1 MKNMVPRLVLLCGMV
16 LTLAS
21 PALAQQLGK
30 GQVKELVATVDAD
43 GVQRVEVIAGSYYFN
58 PNRIVVKAGV
68 PLELKLRKVV
78 GLAPHDFVLKA
89 PEAGLDVFEALDSKG
104 KTVTVTPTKAG
115 TYAFHCSKKVLIFP
129 SHRDSGMEGVLVV
142 VE

>member
-1 MKNMVPRLVLLCGMV
+1 MKLVIPRFVLLCSMV
-16 LTLAS
+16 LALAL
-21 PALAQQLGK
+21 PAGAQQLDK
-30 GQVKELVATVDAD
+30 GQVKEFVATVDAD

-58 PNRIVVKAGV
+58 PNRIVVKVGV
-68 PLELKLRKVV
+68 PLELKLRKIV

-89 PEAGLDVFEALDSKG
+89 PEAGLDIFESLDSKG

-115 TYAFHCSKKVLIFP
+115 TYHFHCSKKVLFFP
-129 SHRDSGMEGVLVV
+129 SHRDSGMEGVLEV

>member
-1 MKNMVPRLVLLCGMV
+1 MKNMVPRLVLLCGIV
-16 LTLAS
+16 LSLAS
-21 PALAQQLGK
+21 PAVAQQLDK
-30 GQVKELVATVDAD
+30 GVVKELVATVDAD
-43 GVQRVEVIAGSYYFN
+43 GIQRVEVIAGSYYFN
-58 PNRIVVKAGV
+58 PNRIVVKVGI

-89 PEAGLDVFEALDSKG
+89 PEAGLDVFQELDSKG
-104 KTVTVTPTKAG
+104 KTVKVTPTKAG
-115 TYAFHCSKKVLIFP
+115 SYTFHCSKKVLIFP